1 MQRLFLFEPID
12 DRLDHDAR
20 NAHDQKNHQNKRE
33 LFHGLILRP
42 PAVRPHWSA
51 DSGSQPEAH
60 WIQPSAS

>member
-1 MQRLFLFEPID
+1 MQRLFLFEPVN

-20 NAHDQKNHQNKRE
+20 NAHDQNYQQKSRE
-33 LFHGLILRP
+33 FFHVLILRP

-51 DSGSQPEAH
+51 GSGSQPAEH